1 MVTAPVGRTLD
12 IGEGAVVTTCAVITS
27 NVSPFTMVGNER
39 AKQLAI
45 VTVPLAMDTPYENF
59 IAGLRPLKPR

>member
-1 MVTAPVGRTLD
+1 
-12 IGEGAVVTTCAVITS
+12 
-27 NVSPFTMVGNER
+27 MVGIEK
-39 AKQLAI
+39 AKRLAE